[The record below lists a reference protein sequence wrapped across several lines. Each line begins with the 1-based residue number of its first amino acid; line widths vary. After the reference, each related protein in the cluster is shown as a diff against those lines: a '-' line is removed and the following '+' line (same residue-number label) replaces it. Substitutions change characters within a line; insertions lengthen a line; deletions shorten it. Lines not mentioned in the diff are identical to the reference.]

1 MLFRSAKVGNWPGIT
16 VDLLTARLILG
27 PDLVQMIDLPGIYDL
42 CGHAE
47 DEKVV
52 TSFLQHQKPDL
63 ILMVMSAT
71 QMERQTRLMSDLQA
85 MGLPMV
91 LVITMADEAK
101 KLGISINVSGLS
113 QELGWPV
120 CLLSAKYGQGMEQL
134 LSVLRQAL
142 TPGQETLPKHP
153 DIQTWESAVKKHVQT
168 PSQAPRAWTQALD
181 RVFLHPWLGL
191 PLFLLMMLLV

>member
-1 MLFRSAKVGNWPGIT
+1 MKKIALVGMPNTGKSTLFNRLTGSHAKVGNWPGIT

-101 KLGISINVSGLS
+101 KLEIGR
-113 QELGWPV
+113 
-120 CLLSAKYGQGMEQL
+120 A
-134 LSVLRQAL
+134 
-142 TPGQETLPKHP
+142 
-153 DIQTWESAVKKHVQT
+153 HV
-168 PSQAPRAWTQALD
+168 
-181 RVFLHPWLGL
+181 
-191 PLFLLMMLLV
+191 